1 MRRNLC
7 LLLVVTLAFTAGCDR
22 LKGDDP
28 AAKLKSNAAAGSA
41 STVPVNKDDDPVA
54 KLKSHAVCLEKH
66 LREEKSHATKA
77 DVIKDVSF
85 DVRKTDSLVSPFVG
99 TIRWVR
105 TDGFLESD
113 FEYEMTLAYQ
123 ENQWILKEIQF
134 RSNGGEWEDYIGFL
148 ARTGA
153 LLSRMGNTPPAELT
167 DKGTILRGWSEKLVC
182 N

>member
-1 MRRNLC
+1 MRKNLC

-22 LKGDDP
+22 LKGDSP
-28 AAKLKSNAAAGSA
+28 IAKLNG
-41 STVPVNKDDDPVA
+41 DDPVA

-66 LREEKSHATKA
+66 LREENLRNEKLYAIKA

>member
-1 MRRNLC
+1 MRKNLC

-22 LKGDDP
+22 LKGDSP
-28 AAKLKSNAAAGSA
+28 IAKLNG
-41 STVPVNKDDDPVA
+41 DDPVA

-66 LREEKSHATKA
+66 LREENLRNEKLYAIKA

-99 TIRWVR
+99 TIRWVA
-105 TDGFLESD
+105 TSSHVGGD
-113 FEYEMTLAYQ
+113 FEYEMTLVYQ
-123 ENQWILKEIQF
+123 ENQWVLKEVQW
-134 RSNGGEWEDYIGFL
+134 RVGSDGEWKDDIDER
-148 ARTGA
+148 ARINTFF
-153 LLSRMGNTPPAELT
+153 SRARGETPSAELT